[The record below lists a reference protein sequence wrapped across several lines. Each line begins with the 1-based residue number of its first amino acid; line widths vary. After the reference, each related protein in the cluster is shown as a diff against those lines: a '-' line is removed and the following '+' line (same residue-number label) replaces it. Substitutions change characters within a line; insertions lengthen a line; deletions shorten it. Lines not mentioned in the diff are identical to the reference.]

1 VERHS
6 GFVELYEKA
15 FPAVYRAAFLLSGD
29 GDLAEEATQEAFA
42 RALERW
48 GRISGEP
55 WTMGWVMT
63 TALNIVRRARWVRG
77 DALLPARERMEDER
91 ENSIDLWRAIRS
103 LSPRQQEAVTLHYI
117 ADLPLH
123 QVAKVMGCE
132 NGTAKAHLWRARQQ
146 LARHLGVEGDA

>member
-1 VERHS
+1 VERDS

-15 FPAVYRAAFLLSGD
+15 FPRVYKAALVLSGD

-48 GRISGEP
+48 SRIGGES
-55 WTMGWVMT
+55 WRIGWVMT
-63 TALNIVRRARWVRG
+63 TALNIVRRARTKRG
-77 DALLPARERMEDER
+77 NASPLAAESIQDNRDG
-91 ENSIDLWRAIRS
+91 SIDLWRAIRS
-103 LSPRQQEAVTLHYI
+103 LPRRQREAVALHYI

-123 QVAKVMGCE
+123 QVARVMGCE

-146 LARHLGVEGDA
+146 LARQLGVDADA